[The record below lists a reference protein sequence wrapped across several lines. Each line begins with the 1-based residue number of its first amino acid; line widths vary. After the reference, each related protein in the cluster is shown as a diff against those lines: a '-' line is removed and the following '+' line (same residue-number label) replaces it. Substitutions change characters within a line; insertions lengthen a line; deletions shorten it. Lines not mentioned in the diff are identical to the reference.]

1 MISFARSRRVLL
13 SPFANRP
20 ARPVVAVVRPGTCSP
35 DRREFRKN
43 WSVIHCVSSV
53 VGEGPSRAPTQLD
66 NPGAP
71 CVGASF
77 RPLPKHACQRAL
89 VTSGRRTPARVRPS
103 PAKVVRSCT
112 SMSVVPISLADTNSR
127 R

>member
-1 MISFARSRRVLL
+1 MISFAHSRRVLL

-20 ARPVVAVVRPGTCSP
+20 AGTAVAVVRPGISSRWQTGALSAV
-35 DRREFRKN
+35 
-43 WSVIHCVSSV
+43 SVTRAS
-53 VGEGPSRAPTQLD
+53 EGPSRAPAQLD

-112 SMSVVPISLADTNSR
+112 SMSVVPILSAETNSR
-127 R
+127 GYR